1 MAIKTYKPTS
11 KSRRHMSVVAYK
23 GVTTTSN
30 PEKSL
35 TSGHHRKVGR
45 NAFGRVTT
53 RHKGAG
59 VKRLWREI
67 DFKYDKIGV
76 PYKIASVE
84 YDPNRTGLIGLAV
97 YKDGEKRYVLL
108 PRGVKVGEEL
118 VTAEG
123 APLKQGNRLQLKNI
137 PIGTFVYNAE
147 IKPKSGAKLG
157 RSAGVFIQVLAKDAG
172 MVDLKMPSTEVRKV
186 SENAWASV
194 GEVSNEEKRLENY
207 GKAGRSRWKGIRP
220 TVRGTAMNPVDH
232 PHGGGEGRQGRG
244 RRRAVS
250 MWGKPTGKGQKS
262 RRVKKYS
269 NKFIV
274 SRRKVGKQRKG

>member
-84 YDPNRTGLIGLAV
+84 YDPNRSAHIALVLYI
-97 YKDGEKRYVLL
+97 DGERRYIIAPKGL
-108 PRGVKVGEEL
+108 RVGDE
-118 VTAEG
+118 V
-123 APLKQGNRLQLKNI
+123 
-137 PIGTFVYNAE
+137 V
-147 IKPKSGAKLG
+147 SG
-157 RSAGVFIQVLAKDAG
+157 
-172 MVDLKMPSTEVRKV
+172 
-186 SENAWASV
+186 ENV
-194 GEVSNEEKRLENY
+194 
-207 GKAGRSRWKGIRP
+207 
-220 TVRGTAMNPVDH
+220 
-232 PHGGGEGRQGRG
+232 
-244 RRRAVS
+244 
-250 MWGKPTGKGQKS
+250 
-262 RRVKKYS
+262 
-269 NKFIV
+269 
-274 SRRKVGKQRKG
+274 